1 MIFSPRSLEALG
13 GVGYG
18 SAPDVERLWVSMDDV
33 RALSRLIGT
42 RPCLDIIGVSLTRVG
57 GYEVSP
63 RINVQSLNSELA
75 DANVKLPIA
84 ITQLSYS
91 TAGPRAYTDD
101 QQAEALV
108 SSYEVLRRI
117 ADIPIVLVS
126 RLLDNGDG
134 SKVQGFGVLRAN
146 GAKKLAYCEL
156 AKARGAPTPPGCA

>member
-1 MIFSPRSLEALG
+1 MDQFLSQALAVG
-13 GVGYG
+13 GVERADAIGFHAVTDVPFKPGHDPTKGYLG
-18 SAPDVERLWVSMDDV
+18 RMRVNVE
-33 RALSRLIGT
+33 
-42 RPCLDIIGVSLTRVG
+42 
-57 GYEVSP
+57 
-63 RINVQSLNSELA
+63 SLNAEFA

-117 ADIPIVLVS
+117 ADIPIVVVS

-134 SKVQGFGVLRAN
+134 SKVQGFGVLRNN
-146 GAKKLAYCEL
+146 GSKKPAYCEL
-156 AKARGAPTPPGCA
+156 AAARGVPTPPGCA